1 MGSFR
6 TAAQCAYVGVSMA
19 HFVTDSFNQAGVLIA
34 IIVCIG
40 QVSLRKHFAEALA
53 GTIKAFIGVMLI
65 GAGTKVVAAS
75 LDPLGAMFAVG
86 FGVQAVVPNT
96 EAIMALLLEAHGAQ
110 ASLVMA
116 IGFVLHVLIA
126 RCTPVK
132 PIFMTSHHNTLYMAT
147 LMSAVLSA
155 AGIGGAMLVALGSVA
170 TALTLSLS
178 PCLSQWA
185 VRYIVQ
191 DQRKSFA
198 PMAIGHLSNIT
209 YAISALLGKVFGRG
223 SRSTETLQLPKC
235 LNFMRDN
242 VLATAITMTVFY
254 VAGALAAGKAYIEQE
269 LSGGMHFIVFA
280 IVQAS
285 TFAVG
290 VYIVLS
296 GVRFI
301 IAQVVPAFGRFAQV
315 FAPRAVPAL
324 DCPVV
329 FPFAPNAVIIGFLSS
344 CVGGIVGLGVLSLA
358 SKILILPGILAHFF
372 VGATAGVFGN
382 ATGGIRGCV
391 LGAFANG
398 LLITF
403 LPLALLPF
411 LGDFGAAH
419 TVVSDGDYA
428 LFGALFG
435 YAVQFLGL

>member
-1 MGSFR
+1 M
-6 TAAQCAYVGVSMA
+6 V
-19 HFVTDSFNQAGVLIA
+19 HFITDSLHQAGVLIA
-34 IIVCIG
+34 IIVVIG
-40 QVSLRKHFAEALA
+40 QVSLRKHFAEVLSEA
-53 GTIKAFIGVMLI
+53 IKSFIGVLLI
-65 GAGTKVVAAS
+65 RAGTKVVVMS
-75 LDPLGAMFAVG
+75 LKPLGAMFEAG
-86 FGVQAVVPNT
+86 FGVQAVIPNT
-96 EAIMALLLEAHGAQ
+96 EAIMGLLLETHGAQ

-116 IGFVLHVLIA
+116 IAFVLHVLIA
-126 RCTPVK
+126 RFTPVK

-147 LMSAVLSA
+147 LMVAVLSA
-155 AGIGGAMLVALGSVA
+155 SGISGIMLIVLGSIT

-178 PCLSQWA
+178 PYLSQWA
-185 VRYIVQ
+185 VPHIVK
-191 DQRKSFA
+191 DASK
-198 PMAIGHLSNIT
+198 PIAIGHLSNIT
-209 YAISALLGKVFGRG
+209 YAASALLGKLFGKG

-242 VLATAITMTVFY
+242 VLATALTMTIFY
-254 VAGALAAGKAYIEQE
+254 AVGAFAAGKTYIERE

-285 TFAVG
+285 TFAAG
-290 VYIVLS
+290 VYVVLA

-301 IAQVVPAFGRFAQV
+301 IAELVPAFQRFAQV

-329 FPFAPNAVIIGFLSS
+329 FPFAPNAIIIGFLSS
-344 CVGGIVGLGVLSLA
+344 CVGGVVGLGVLSVMGR
-358 SKILILPGILAHFF
+358 ILILPGILAHFF

-391 LGAFANG
+391 LGAFVNG

-403 LPLALLPF
+403 LPLLLLPF
-411 LGDFGAAH
+411 LGDFAH
-419 TVVSDGDYA
+419 TIVSDGDYA

-435 YAVQFLGL
+435 YVVRLLGM

>member
-1 MGSFR
+1 M
-6 TAAQCAYVGVSMA
+6 YVAVWVSMV

-75 LDPLGAMFAVG
+75 LNPLGAMFAVG
-86 FGVQAVVPNT
+86 FGVQALVPNT

-110 ASLVMA
+110 ASLVMV
-116 IGFVLHVLIA
+116 IGFVLHVFIA

-155 AGIGGAMLVALGSVA
+155 AGIGGAMLVALGSIA

-191 DQRKSFA
+191 DQRKAEPKTA

-223 SRSTETLQLPKC
+223 SRSTETLQLPKR

-242 VLATAITMTVFY
+242 VLATAITITVFY

-344 CVGGIVGLGVLSLA
+344 CVGGVVGLGVLSAA

-391 LGAFANG
+391 LGAFVNG

-435 YAVQFLGL
+435 YAVRLLGRM

>member
-1 MGSFR
+1 M
-6 TAAQCAYVGVSMA
+6 V
-19 HFVTDSFNQAGVLIA
+19 HFVTDSLNQAGVLIA
-34 IIVCIG
+34 IIVFIG
-40 QVSLRKHFAEALA
+40 QVSLRKHLAEAIS
-53 GTIKAFIGVMLI
+53 GTMKAFIGVMLI
-65 GAGTKVVAAS
+65 GAGTKVVATS
-75 LDPLGAMFAVG
+75 LDPLGAMFEAG
-86 FGVQAVVPNT
+86 FGVQALVPNT

-110 ASLVMA
+110 ASVVMA

-155 AGIGGAMLVALGSVA
+155 AGIGGIMLVALGSIA

-178 PCLSQWA
+178 PYLSQWA
-185 VRYIVQ
+185 VPYIVQ
-191 DQRKSFA
+191 DKRKSMA
-198 PMAIGHLSNIT
+198 EPAEPLSPMAIGHLSNIT
-209 YAISALLGKVFGRG
+209 YAISALLGKAFGKG
-223 SRSTETLQLPKC
+223 SRSTEALQLPKC

-254 VAGALAAGKAYIEQE
+254 VVGSLAAGRAYIEQE

-301 IAQVVPAFGRFAQV
+301 VAQVVPAFGRFAQV

-344 CVGGIVGLGVLSLA
+344 FAGGIVGLGVLSLA
-358 SKILILPGILAHFF
+358 SKVLILPGILAHFF

-391 LGAFANG
+391 LGAFVNG
-398 LLITF
+398 LLLTF

-411 LGDFGAAH
+411 LGDFQAAH

-428 LFGALFG
+428 LFAALFG
-435 YAVQFLGL
+435 YVIRLLGL